1 MKYKQML
8 AFRMVMITGS
18 VSQAA
23 KRIHISQ
30 PAVSN
35 LISSLEQHFGFKL
48 SERRKGRLIPTP
60 DAHQIYENVSKAL
73 SGFEKVSESAHN
85 IRDHKSGSLRVAC
98 MPGVYGVIFMPD
110 VVSEFLA
117 DKDDISV
124 NLQVQ
129 PSLKIQRWISSDLYD
144 IGIAELPLIHSGI
157 ECEEFNFKC
166 VCALPEGHS
175 LLKHETLTP
184 KELDNE
190 PFISLNSDHMTYQQ
204 TRQAFADA
212 GARWKVRV
220 ETQLFLSAARLTQKG
235 TGVAILDPNTMKYDS
250 HHLGLKTRPFLPD
263 IDFKIGILYPA
274 EHPRSLL
281 AEEFLKLLRK
291 RLLDFAADT

>member
-48 SERRKGRLIPTP
+48 FERCKGRLIPTP
-60 DAHQIYENVSKAL
+60 DAHHIYENVSKAL

-85 IRDHKSGSLRVAC
+85 IRDQKSGSLRVAC
-98 MPGVYGVIFMPD
+98 MPVLSIEFMPD
-110 VVSEFLA
+110 VISEFLTGR
-117 DKDDISV
+117 DDISV

-129 PSLKIQRWISSDLYD
+129 PSLKIQKWIAADLYD

-157 ECEEFNFKC
+157 ECEQFNYKC

-184 KELDNE
+184 RELDNE
-190 PFISLNSDHMTYQQ
+190 SFITLNNDHMTYQQ
-204 TRQAFADA
+204 TCQAFENT
-212 GARWKVRV
+212 GARWKIRV
-220 ETQLFLSAARLTQKG
+220 ETQLFHSAARLAKKCHG
-235 TGVAILDPNTMKYDS
+235 AVILDPFTVEDS

-281 AEEFLKLLRK
+281 AQEFIKLLRK
-291 RLLDFAADT
+291 RLLDFAPNT

>member
-23 KRIHISQ
+23 ERIHISQ

-48 SERRKGRLIPTP
+48 FERRKGRLIPTP
-60 DAHQIYENVSKAL
+60 DAHHIYENVSKAL
-73 SGFEKVSESAHN
+73 SGFEKVSQSAHD
-85 IRDHKSGSLRVAC
+85 IRDQKSGSLRIAC
-98 MPGVYGVIFMPD
+98 MPVLSIEFMPA
-110 VVSEFLA
+110 VISEFLA
-117 DKDDISV
+117 DRDDISV

-129 PSLKIQRWISSDLYD
+129 PSIKIQRWIAADLYD

-157 ECEEFNFKC
+157 ESEQFNFKC

-184 KELDNE
+184 RELDNE
-190 PFISLNSDHMTYQQ
+190 SFISLNSDHMTHQQ
-204 TRQAFADA
+204 TQQAFANA

-220 ETQLFLSAARLTQKG
+220 ETQLFHSAARLAKKCH
-235 TGVAILDPNTMKYDS
+235 GVAILDPFTMMDS
-250 HHLGLKTRPFLPD
+250 HYLGLKTRPFLPN
-263 IDFKIGILYPA
+263 IEYKIGILYSA

-281 AEEFLKLLRK
+281 AGEFLKLLRK
-291 RLLDFAADT
+291 RLLNFAPNT

>member
-23 KRIHISQ
+23 ERIHISQ

-35 LISSLEQHFGFKL
+35 LILSLEQHFGFKL
-48 SERRKGRLIPTP
+48 FERRKGRLIPTP

-73 SGFEKVSESAHN
+73 SGFEKVSQSAHN
-85 IRDHKSGSLRVAC
+85 IRDQKSGSLRVAC
-98 MPGVYGVIFMPD
+98 MPVLSIAFMPD
-110 VVSEFLA
+110 VISEFLA
-117 DKDDISV
+117 DRGDISV

-129 PSLKIQRWISSDLYD
+129 PSLKIQRWIATDLYD

-157 ECEEFNFKC
+157 ECEQFNYKC

-175 LLKHETLTP
+175 LLEHETLTP
-184 KELDNE
+184 MELDNE
-190 PFISLNSDHMTYQQ
+190 SFISLNSDHMTYQQ
-204 TRQAFADA
+204 TSQAFASA

-220 ETQLFLSAARLTQKG
+220 ETQLFHSAARLAEKCH
-235 TGVAILDPNTMKYDS
+235 GVAILDPFTVADS
-250 HHLGLKTRPFLPD
+250 HYLGLKTRPFLPD
-263 IDFKIGILYPA
+263 IELKIGILYPA

-291 RLLDFAADT
+291 RLLDFAPNT